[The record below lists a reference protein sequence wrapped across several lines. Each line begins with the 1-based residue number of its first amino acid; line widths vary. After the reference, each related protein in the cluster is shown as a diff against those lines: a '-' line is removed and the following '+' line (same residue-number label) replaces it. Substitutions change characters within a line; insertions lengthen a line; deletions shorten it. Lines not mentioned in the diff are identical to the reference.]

1 MRWENEMAQNEQNR
15 NAAGILQKAVKRT
28 NARNNHAFDVMAD
41 RSIKNTSA
49 STLQAAIKRTLPA
62 PKILKEHYKK
72 QDRATQNFQK
82 LTQELGDTV
91 QYGNTKGLL
100 NEHEAYKQNIS
111 NFGKLSKGSTQN
123 RKEAWKEEIKNIQQ
137 IRQDISAPQQAGQT
151 ELFGGLRSGKTR
163 MQKHRDENP
172 ELNQL
177 RQQLSIIKEVNC
189 NYQV

>member
-1 MRWENEMAQNEQNR
+1 MIQSNMV
-15 NAAGILQKAVKRT
+15 IQK
-28 NARNNHAFDVMAD
+28 D
-41 RSIKNTSA
+41 
-49 STLQAAIKRTLPA
+49 
-62 PKILKEHYKK
+62 Y
-72 QDRATQNFQK
+72 
-82 LTQELGDTV
+82 
-91 QYGNTKGLL
+91 L

-177 RQQLSIIKEVNC
+177 RQQLYDNNRGQLQLSDIEKAAKIGTLPIFSEKHTICV
-189 NYQV
+189 